1 MTVTEKRFCI
11 VLLINM
17 AVTIF
22 YVVWS
27 SLGRREGK
35 KTDILMKGIVM
46 FLCPVVGPLFFF
58 AGVVFNKVFFR
69 QNVDLE
75 DVIFSKERVKTH
87 LRADENTG
95 NERSTWRCTEFPG
108 IHFTCIKQ

>member
-35 KTDILMKGIVM
+35 KTDILMKG
-46 FLCPVVGPLFFF
+46 
-58 AGVVFNKVFFR
+58 
-69 QNVDLE
+69 
-75 DVIFSKERVKTH
+75 S
-87 LRADENTG
+87 
-95 NERSTWRCTEFPG
+95 RCT
-108 IHFTCIKQ
+108 I

>member
-17 AVTIF
+17 AVAIF

-58 AGVVFNKVFFR
+58 AGLVFNKVFFR

-87 LRADENTG
+87 P
-95 NERSTWRCTEFPG
+95 CFPSVLQALPL
-108 IHFTCIKQ
+108 HKKVPHMVHTAQDLT